1 MKVSR
6 PGRGPIFGK
15 RTEVMKTLVDPE
27 TKLIHEQRAR
37 ALGYATLSE
46 YLSEKLI
53 VDAHGLAMVTSMHA
67 DRLRAVA
74 GMGTEPVPPAPAG
87 GPEGGE

>member
-1 MKVSR
+1 MTRTSR
-6 PGRGPIFGK
+6 PSRGPIFGK

-27 TKLIHEQRAR
+27 TKAIHEARAR

-46 YLSEKLI
+46 YLSEKLT
-53 VDAHGLAMVTSMHA
+53 VDAHGLDTVTSMHA

-74 GMGTEPVPPAPAG
+74 GIVPEKA
-87 GPEGGE
+87 PEGDS